1 VTDSPT
7 PPVPPNSTALR
18 ELAHVVEKSLTLP
31 RPATTGD
38 ELVYLRIVRDR
49 ARLVRLAMRRLLA
62 DHEADDG
69 DVMVMVA
76 ALRGEVGQL
85 GDDACDHAPE
95 PS

>member
-1 VTDSPT
+1 
-7 PPVPPNSTALR
+7 
-18 ELAHVVEKSLTLP
+18 
-31 RPATTGD
+31 
-38 ELVYLRIVRDR
+38 
-49 ARLVRLAMRRLLA
+49 MRRLLA